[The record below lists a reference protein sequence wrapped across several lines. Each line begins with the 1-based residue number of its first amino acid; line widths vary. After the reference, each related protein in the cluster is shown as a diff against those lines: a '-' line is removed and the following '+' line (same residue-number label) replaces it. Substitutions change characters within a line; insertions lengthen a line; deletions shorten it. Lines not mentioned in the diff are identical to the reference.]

1 MSRRLLYVVNIP
13 RFFVSHRLP
22 LALAA
27 RQAGYEVHV
36 ATSDV
41 DPESDAIIEQH
52 GVSLHRL
59 PLEQHGKRP
68 TRELRT
74 LLAIIR
80 LLQRLRPDLLH
91 LVTIKP
97 VLYGGLAARLTGRRA
112 VVAAMSGLGR
122 AFRDEQGRTRDPG
135 RGLVLAFRVALSR
148 SATHV
153 LVQNQEDL
161 DILTELGIAAPTRSS
176 VIAGSGVDLDRF
188 RPDQRSERPDGPVTF
203 LYAGRLM
210 RHKGLGDFVEVARR
224 LAGAARFVIAGYA
237 EDGSPDAVPVAQV
250 QRWADEGLVEWLGSR
265 DDMPQVIADSDVVVL
280 PTVYGE
286 GVPKTLIEAAAC
298 ARAIVTT
305 DTAGCR
311 DICVDGVNGLLV
323 SPGDVDQLER
333 ALRTLIGDAGLRRR
347 MGTEGRRIAEER
359 FGLDGVIDRTLALYT
374 KLLAAGS

>member
-1 MSRRLLYVVNIP
+1 MSIRLLYVVNIP

-27 RQAGYEVHV
+27 RRAGYQVHV
-36 ATSDV
+36 AASDV
-41 DPESDAIIEQH
+41 DPESIAIIEQH
-52 GVSLHRL
+52 GLPFHRL
-59 PLEQHGKRP
+59 PLEQHGTRP
-68 TRELRT
+68 ARELRT
-74 LLAIIR
+74 LLAILR
-80 LLQRLRPDLLH
+80 LLRRLRPDLLH

-97 VLYGGLAARLTGRRA
+97 VLYGGLAARLARRRA
-112 VVAAMSGLGR
+112 VLAAMSGLGR
-122 AFRDEQGRTRDPG
+122 AFRDDQGRARDPG
-135 RGLVLAFRVALSR
+135 RGLLLAFKAALPR
-148 SATHV
+148 STTHV

-161 DILTELGIAAPTRSS
+161 DILTQLGITAPARSS

-188 RPDQRSERPDGPVTF
+188 SPRQRPDRPDGPVTF

-210 RHKGLGDFVEVARR
+210 RQKGLGDFVEVARR
-224 LAGAARFVIAGYA
+224 LTGAARFVIAGYA
-237 EDGSPDAVPVAQV
+237 EDGSPDAVPVEQV

-298 ARAIVTT
+298 GRAIVTT

-333 ALRTLIGDAGLRRR
+333 ALRTLIADAGLMRRL
-347 MGTEGRRIAEER
+347 GTEGRRIAEER
-359 FGLDGVIDRTLALYT
+359 FGLDGVVDRTLALYAM
-374 KLLAAGS
+374 LLAERP